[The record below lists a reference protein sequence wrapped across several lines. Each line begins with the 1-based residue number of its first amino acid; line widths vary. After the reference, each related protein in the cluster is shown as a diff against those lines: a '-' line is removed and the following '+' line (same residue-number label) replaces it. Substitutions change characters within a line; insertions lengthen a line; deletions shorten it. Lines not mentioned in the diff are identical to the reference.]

1 MLKRLIS
8 LVFLLMAFYYLPAFS
23 DTAVLILP
31 KIKPKNLSIP
41 IKKKI
46 SNILPIKKPF
56 IKEKKTSVKKF
67 LLPEKKPLN
76 KLANNLFVKK
86 KSVQSSIVPK
96 EKPLKKNKVQP
107 KEKKIVSAIKVY

>member
-23 DTAVLILP
+23 DTTVLILP
-31 KIKPKNLSIP
+31 KIKPKNLSMP

-56 IKEKKTSVKKF
+56 IKEEKTSVKK
-67 LLPEKKPLN
+67 
-76 KLANNLFVKK
+76 A
-86 KSVQSSIVPK
+86 
-96 EKPLKKNKVQP
+96 
-107 KEKKIVSAIKVY
+107 AIKFGTTPINDKVTFLKRTRNIVVIPAITTPKVNI